1 MTIQRSDVSADSW
14 MVRAGRPHQPGEPLS
29 TPPMFM
35 SNLMH
40 GEDRQYIRNDS
51 SPTWEALETV
61 IGGLEGGAATSFASG
76 MAAVS
81 AVFDLVPVGGTVVL
95 PDDLYQGTSTM
106 AARGE
111 RAGRWNIQTVA
122 LTDTAG
128 WHLAA
133 RHADLLWLESPS
145 NPLVTVADVPA
156 IAAAERRPGALIAVD
171 NTFATPLA
179 QRPLEHGADLVVHSA
194 TKFIGGHSDLL
205 GGLVIAGE
213 DEIHGRVREV
223 RALHGATPGTMEA
236 WLATRGVRTLGV
248 RLERAT
254 ANAAAIA
261 AWMEADPRVVTV
273 RYPGL
278 ASHATHEVAAR
289 TLDGFG
295 SIIAFDL
302 VDAAA
307 ADAACERVEL
317 ITHATSLGGV
327 ETCMERR
334 GRYDG
339 QQHLP
344 PGLIRL
350 AVGIENAD
358 DLIADLDAAIPTS

>member
-1 MTIQRSDVSADSW
+1 MSPDRSNLSADSW
-14 MVRAGRPHQPGEPLS
+14 VVTAGRPHGPGEPLN
-29 TPPMFM
+29 TPPMFV
-35 SNLMH
+35 SNLAH
-40 GEDRQYIRNDS
+40 GGDRGYARNDS
-51 SPTWEALETV
+51 TPTWEALETV
-61 IGGLEGGAATSFASG
+61 VGGLEGGSATAFASG
-76 MAAVS
+76 MAAVA

-95 PDDLYQGTSTM
+95 PDDLYQGSASL

-111 RAGRWNIQTVA
+111 AAGRWNIQTVA
-122 LTDTAG
+122 LTDTDE
-128 WHLAA
+128 WHRAA

-145 NPLVTVADVPA
+145 NPLVTVADIPA
-156 IAAAERRPGALIAVD
+156 IAAAERRPGAMLAVD

-179 QRPLEHGADLVVHSA
+179 QRPLEHGADVVVHAA

-205 GGLVIAGE
+205 GGITVTADPSLH
-213 DEIHGRVREV
+213 DRLRQVRQ
-223 RALHGATPGTMEA
+223 LLGATPGTMEA
-236 WLATRGVRTLGV
+236 WLATRGIRTLGV

-261 AWMEADPRVVTV
+261 NWLEADTRIATV

-278 ASHATHEVAAR
+278 QSHPTHQVAAR

-302 VDAAA
+302 AGQEA
-307 ADAACERVEL
+307 ADAACERIEL

-327 ETCMERR
+327 DSCMERR
-334 GRYDG
+334 GRYEG
-339 QQHLP
+339 QSHLP

-350 AVGIENAD
+350 AVGIEDPD
-358 DLIADLDAAIPTS
+358 DLIADLNQAFG